1 MRSTLFHDSDHTD
14 VNLSWYPYWFLI
26 FLYLF
31 CFLISVFDFEF
42 IKYKVFFYFF
52 ILFIKISRIY
62 FSDYEVI
69 ILRWN
74 ESRLFFFNFF
84 SSLSFGITF
93 YNSSNIIFIYFKTR
107 CKLFNIIF
115 YKQSH
120 FHFVFLHQFICVG
133 FRLLL
138 SGYSTPPIWFC
149 LTWFNSSVSSVLS
162 FFSLEPNG
170 RPSLYWLCSLRSSS
184 SSSSCSNTIT
194 NLRTSLFHHLPT
206 QSITSL
212 FKKKNLFRFS
222 CSNSPLPTS
231 LLQSPPSLHSPPSV
245 YSFFDFKSNC
255 VILEE

>member
-1 MRSTLFHDSDHTD
+1 MIL
-14 VNLSWYPYWFLI
+14 NLLNIKFFL
-26 FLYLF
+26 
-31 CFLISVFDFEF
+31 
-42 IKYKVFFYFF
+42 FFYTFYKNISNLFF
-52 ILFIKISRIY
+52 R
-62 FSDYEVI
+62 
-69 ILRWN
+69 LRGYHTKMKWL
-74 ESRLFFFNFF
+74 ETFFFFNLF

-184 SSSSCSNTIT
+184 CSNTIT

-212 FKKKNLFRFS
+212 FKKKTCSVFPAPTLHFRPLSFNPRLLSILLRQFIPFLILRVIVLF
-222 CSNSPLPTS
+222 
-231 LLQSPPSLHSPPSV
+231 
-245 YSFFDFKSNC
+245 
-255 VILEE
+255 